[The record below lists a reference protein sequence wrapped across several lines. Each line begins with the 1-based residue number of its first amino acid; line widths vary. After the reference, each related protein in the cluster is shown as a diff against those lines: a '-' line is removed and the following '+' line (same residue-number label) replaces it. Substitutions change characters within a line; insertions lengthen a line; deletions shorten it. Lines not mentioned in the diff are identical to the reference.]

1 MATNPFAEFVAEP
14 EQENPF
20 ATFVTQQ
27 PAVAPRQQP
36 TNSLGQL
43 LRSAASLADV
53 TVGGV
58 LPAAPEAKLL

>member
-27 PAVAPRQQP
+27 PLNAPKGEKH
-36 TNSLGQL
+36 L
-43 LRSAASLADV
+43 
-53 TVGGV
+53 
-58 LPAAPEAKLL
+58 